1 MLCNLVGLRMGLKSL
16 STCTP
21 FSGNLS
27 FTLAMLLS
35 MELSLIP
42 LKQFFVPD
50 GSLVGQQLLQMLTR
64 IFFYVFDCDTVATSI
79 DCI

>member
-1 MLCNLVGLRMGLKSL
+1 MGLKPL
-16 STCTP
+16 GTCTS

-27 FTLAMLLS
+27 FTSAMLLS

-50 GSLVGQQLLQMLTR
+50 GSLWFLCFHNHLCPCG
-64 IFFYVFDCDTVATSI
+64 TVAPPNAHQ
-79 DCI
+79 DFLLCL